1 MIFIK
6 DEEGLYTA
14 DPKKDANAKF
24 IKRISV
30 KELKAL
36 DLQDVVVE
44 RPVLDFMERA
54 QNRRSIRIINGLVKG
69 NLTRALNGEDIGTEI
84 YAD

>member
-14 DPKKDANAKF
+14 DPKKDRNAKF
-24 IKRISV
+24 IKKISV
-30 KELKAL
+30 AELKAME
-36 DLQDVVVE
+36 LQDVIVE
-44 RPVLDFMERA
+44 RAVLDLMETA
-54 QNRRSIRIINGLVKG
+54 QNQRSIRIINGLEPG
-69 NLTRALNGEDIGTEI
+69 NLTRALNGEDIGTLI